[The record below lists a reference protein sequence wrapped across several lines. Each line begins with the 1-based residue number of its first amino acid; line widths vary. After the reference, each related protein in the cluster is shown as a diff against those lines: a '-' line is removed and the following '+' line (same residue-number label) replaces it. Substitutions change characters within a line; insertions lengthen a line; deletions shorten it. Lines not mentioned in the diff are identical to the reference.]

1 MQRYPGLLLLLLLLL
16 LLQSASGFMCYTR
29 GVGSD
34 YMGVTFCPTG
44 SCFSVGGSIV
54 GSKDS
59 HKGCSKDVK
68 GDGCMA
74 ASLPGLISGHTCFC
88 NSFLC
93 NIAPPRSVPPA
104 GVMLGLCLVPL
115 LFAGLG

>member
-16 LLQSASGFMCYTR
+16 LLQSASGFLCYTR
-29 GVGSD
+29 TMGSD
-34 YMGVTFCPTG
+34 YTSITFCPVG

-54 GSKDS
+54 GNKDAQM
-59 HKGCSKDVK
+59 GCSEDVK
-68 GDGCMA
+68 ADGCIA
-74 ASLPGLISGHTCFC
+74 ASLPGLISAHTCFC
-88 NSFLC
+88 NGFLC

-115 LFAGLG
+115 LFARLG